1 MLDAINWGNRD
12 QQTFATLNDLD
23 GPNAQRDE
31 LEEINA
37 QEEAERKRLEEERF
51 R

>member
-1 MLDAINWGNRD
+1 MLDAINRGHRD
-12 QQTFATLNDLD
+12 QQTFDDLD